1 MATFRYSAITASG
14 QRVEGT
20 LTGESEQNVLAEL
33 DSRSLTPV
41 RIVEAKTVAESS
53 RRRLPTRQLGE
64 SYTQLADLL
73 RAGVPLL
80 RGLRLLGARKSRP
93 RISAAFAGLAADVE
107 KGSDL
112 AAAMEERSGSFP
124 PLHIAMI
131 RAGERGGFLESVLAQ
146 LGGLVIKQAELTGKI
161 VGNMVYP
168 AVLIVFGLGIAA
180 IIFGVFVPKFR
191 PMFARIEG
199 GLPTI
204 TRVVFAASDAMT
216 TYGLYSLMA
225 IAALIGLGVWAMR
238 RPGPRSWYERAQV
251 RLPIVGPIIR
261 GMATARLCR
270 LLGSM
275 LANGVPMLA
284 ALHISKDAVGVALMK
299 RAVDEA
305 AEAVKSGQHLAPPL
319 EASGLFD
326 DDVVEMIRV
335 GESANNLSEVLVTIA
350 QTVEDRLDRL
360 LNIAIRLIEPLL
372 LVVIAGLVG
381 MVAAGLLL
389 PLTKLSQTL

>member
-1 MATFRYSAITASG
+1 LATFRYSAITASG
-14 QRVEGT
+14 DRVEGT
-20 LTGESEQNVLAEL
+20 LTGDSEQAILAEL

-41 RIVEAKTVAESS
+41 RIEESRS
-53 RRRLPTRQLGE
+53 SSQSSGRRLPTRQLGE

-80 RGLRLLGARKSRP
+80 RGLRLLGGRKSRP
-93 RISAAFAGLAADVE
+93 RVSSVFAGLANDVE

-112 AAAMEERSGSFP
+112 AAAMEQRSESFP

-131 RAGERGGFLESVLAQ
+131 RAGERGGFLDSVLAQ
-146 LGGLVIKQAELTGKI
+146 LGSLVIKQADLNGKI

-180 IIFGVFVPKFR
+180 VIFGVFVPRFR

-204 TRVVFAASDAMT
+204 TSIVFGVSDAVT
-216 TYGLYSLMA
+216 TYGLYSLVVLA
-225 IAALIGLGVWAMR
+225 GIIAAAAWALR
-238 RPGPRSWYERAQV
+238 RPGPRALLERAQV
-251 RLPIVGPIIR
+251 TLPIIGPIIR

-284 ALHISKDAVGVALMK
+284 ALHISKDAVGVPLMK

-350 QTVEDRLDRL
+350 ETVEQRLDRL

-389 PLTKLSQTL
+389 PLTKLSQAV